1 MLTTSLLTK
10 IEKAQPVER
19 ARLLN
24 VGSWDRLA
32 EMPDQEKYFLYM
44 YRV

>member
-1 MLTTSLLTK
+1 MLTTTLLTK

-24 VGSWDRLA
+24 VWTMDRLD
-32 EMPDQEKYFLYM
+32 EMQDQEKYFLYM